1 MKGPFSL
8 GVIAADL
15 KIRRDDRFITL
26 PKKAAIQGILNNV
39 PQKKDHAANA
49 KIRRLNQKVF
59 ETGYAAR
66 KQFAGSQDEKIIL
79 I

>member
-15 KIRRDDRFITL
+15 DMRKDDRFITL

-39 PQKKDHAANA
+39 PQKKDHATNA
-49 KIRRLNQKVF
+49 KIMRLNRNVF

-66 KQFAGSQDEKIIL
+66 EQFAGSLNERIIL

>member
-15 KIRRDDRFITL
+15 KIRKDDRFITL
-26 PKKAAIQGILNNV
+26 PKKAAIKGILNNV

-49 KIRRLNQKVF
+49 KIMRLNRNVF
-59 ETGYAAR
+59 ETGFAAR
-66 KQFAGSQDEKIIL
+66 KKFSGSQDEKIIL

>member
-15 KIRRDDRFITL
+15 KIRKDDRFITL
-26 PKKAAIQGILNNV
+26 SKKAAIQGLLNNV
-39 PQKKDHAANA
+39 PQKKDPAANA
-49 KIRRLNQKVF
+49 KIQKLNKKVF

-66 KQFAGSQDEKIIL
+66 KDFAGSPDERIIL

>member
-8 GVIAADL
+8 GVIVADL
-15 KIRRDDRFITL
+15 DLREDARFITL
-26 PKKAAIQGILNNV
+26 AKEAAIEGILNNV
-39 PQKKDHAANA
+39 PQKADPVANE
-49 KIRRLNQKVF
+49 KMRKLNQDVF

-66 KQFAGSQDEKIIL
+66 KQFAGSLDEKIIL